1 MHSTIN
7 RTQTVFGFFT
17 TVALTVAAAIALS
30 VLLYPADDV
39 TSSVELKNVQV
50 YVCLSPCVFLV
61 VATGE
66 KERKKERN
74 KKLMIIYREC
84 RIKGRPHYYS
94 SKKEEYARIS
104 FDLDAGMETTSFLFF
119 SSRLLARVLLSICL
133 SIYLFPRSTRL
144 TISILSIAIDLS
156 PLFNWNTKQLFVYVY
171 ASYPSSSDALA
182 TSESIIWDKIIPAPE
197 SPYSPSVLKERF
209 FPAKSTSKS
218 KSRRQSSSTKQTQKK
233 GEGKPGV
240 LKLRNQKPKYQITDI
255 TGKMAERQN
264 VTLTVGWNVQPWVGA
279 LWWSAGTGAVPHTSG
294 QTGQSKTFDL
304 PPLKGTR
311 QEGAN
316 GDAAKTKANA

>member
-7 RTQTVFGFFT
+7 RAQAVFGFFT

-39 TSSVELKNVQV
+39 TSNVELKNVQV
-50 YVCLSPCVFLV
+50 I
-61 VATGE
+61 
-66 KERKKERN
+66 R
-74 KKLMIIYREC
+74 
-84 RIKGRPHYYS
+84 GRPHYYS

-104 FDLDAGMETTSFLFF
+104 FDLDA
-119 SSRLLARVLLSICL
+119 
-133 SIYLFPRSTRL
+133 
-144 TISILSIAIDLS
+144 DLS
-156 PLFNWNTKQLFVYVY
+156 PLFNWNTKQLFVYVL
-171 ASYPSSSDALA
+171 ASYSSSDASPSSSLT

-218 KSRRQSSSTKQTQKK
+218 KSRRQSSSAKQTQKK

-240 LKLRNQKPKYQITDI
+240 LKLKNQKPKYQITDI

-279 LWWSAGTGAVPHTSG
+279 LWWSPGTGAIPHTSG
-294 QTGQSKTFDL
+294 QTGKTKAFDL
-304 PPLKGTR
+304 PPLKGAR

-316 GDAAKTKANA
+316 SDAAKTKAKA

>member
-39 TSSVELKNVQV
+39 TSSVELRNVQV
-50 YVCLSPCVFLV
+50 I
-61 VATGE
+61 
-66 KERKKERN
+66 R
-74 KKLMIIYREC
+74 
-84 RIKGRPHYYS
+84 GRPHYYS

-104 FDLDAGMETTSFLFF
+104 FDLDA
-119 SSRLLARVLLSICL
+119 
-133 SIYLFPRSTRL
+133 
-144 TISILSIAIDLS
+144 DLS
-156 PLFNWNTKQLFVYVY
+156 PLFNWNTKQLFVYVH

-197 SPYSPSVLKERF
+197 SPYSPSALKERF

-304 PPLKGTR
+304 PPLKGAR
-311 QEGAN
+311 QEGAT